1 MYDTAKRVELVK
13 VRADALRRRQA
24 KRGIRRLSV
33 LCVVLGV
40 SCVGMLGVVTDPELP
55 AMWGMSGAMLLHEN
69 AGGYVLVGVIA
80 FAAAVVITV
89 LCIRYRERSKQD
101 DRTRT
106 DEEHEK

>member
-13 VRADALRRRQA
+13 ARADAIRRRQA
-24 KRGIRRLSV
+24 KRGIRRLSALCAV
-33 LCVVLGV
+33 LTV
-40 SCVGMLGVVTDPELP
+40 SCVGVFSMATDPELP
-55 AMWGMSGAMLLHEN
+55 AMWGMSGTMLLHEN

-101 DRTRT
+101 DQTRT